1 MMGRL
6 ESSRGR
12 FFYGFCLDDG
22 VPSDH
27 LARRTDAVLDPS
39 WLRGALDPYDSHARR
54 PPTDPEPM
62 MRMLLVGYVFAMR
75 SERQLCTEFQVNLA

>member
-12 FFYGFCLDDG
+12 IFHGFCLDDG
-22 VPSDH
+22 VRSDH
-27 LARRTDAVLDPS
+27 LVRKIDAVLDPS
-39 WLRGALDPYDSHARR
+39 WLRGALDPYDSRTRR

-62 MRMLLVGYVFAMR
+62 MRMLL
-75 SERQLCTEFQVNLA
+75 FQHAAAQNPTRYQ